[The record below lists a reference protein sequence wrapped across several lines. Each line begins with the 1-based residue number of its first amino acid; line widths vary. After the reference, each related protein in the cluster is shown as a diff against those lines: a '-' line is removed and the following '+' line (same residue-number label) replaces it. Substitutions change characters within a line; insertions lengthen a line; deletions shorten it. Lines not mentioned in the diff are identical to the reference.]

1 MYNSGII
8 AEDKLLVEYTLLSVV
23 AIRDILNANFKDVY
37 IAEFATS
44 LFTKKQK
51 LDTVLNII
59 DNQAMQ
65 DKIIINVSYE
75 DLKHYKLIILE
86 YVNRGYN
93 FAITLDNS
101 LKDVDEIE
109 SLNIFRTVIVPKNL
123 FLYGEVMRRTKMFTN
138 VIEQ

>member
-1 MYNSGII
+1 MNM
-8 AEDKLLVEYTLLSVV
+8 V
-23 AIRDILNANFKDVY
+23 
-37 IAEFATS
+37 
-44 LFTKKQK
+44 
-51 LDTVLNII
+51 
-59 DNQAMQ
+59 
-65 DKIIINVSYE
+65 
-75 DLKHYKLIILE
+75 LKHYKLIILE